1 MSYTKESV
9 DEVKNAANV
18 LDVVGEFV
26 SLIKNGKNYKGR
38 CPFHNEKTPSF
49 VVSPDKGIYHCFGC
63 HKSGNAI
70 TFLMEYNSY
79 TYVESLEY
87 LSRRY
92 GISLEEENKRQSP
105 EITKREMVFK
115 ALDTLCYFFQ
125 EQLTKD
131 PSQKAKTFFAKRDF
145 TNETVKQFRLGYSP
159 DSWDSGMKHLQN
171 QGYSF
176 EILEEAGLVIAKE
189 KGNGFYDRFRD
200 RAMFPIRDIMG
211 RVVGFGARDLAEE
224 QKSAKYINSPESLV
238 YSKSKILY
246 GLYEAKTAIRDKRFA
261 IMTEGYA
268 DVISLHQ
275 AGVVNVVASSGTAL
289 TKEQLKLL
297 SQYTNDIV
305 FIFDSDGA
313 GQKATE
319 RGIEYAL
326 EDGFNISIVNLP
338 EGEDPDSI
346 IRKRG
351 KQAFDF
357 YLDKKVNFIKFKMNL
372 AKEKGRFDDPGEKS
386 RATRELIEQIFK
398 IPDALQ
404 HVFYLKELAFA
415 ANVSES
421 TLRKIY
427 AEKVDKDVKDEN
439 NIRQKD
445 FQLNFISTEE
455 ENKKDKIFEKHIHKV
470 TKGIDLAELE
480 LIHFCMQGFE
490 YITKLYDEFNF
501 ETTYCSTRKG
511 KKYLTILSLIENNGT
526 NNLALELLDSY
537 DVEEKEKSNIL
548 GWMIWHPFP
557 LDKFREGGMIIEDYD
572 YNSSA
577 LDAIDWLKAEQ
588 KTKEIEKKQK
598 LSLTKETLEEKY
610 EIANEINI
618 LKAEILKLRKMEF
631 YIADG
636 NNA

>member
-63 HKSGNAI
+63 HKSGNSV

-79 TYVESLEY
+79 TYVEALEY

-105 EITKREMVFK
+105 EVTKREMVFK
-115 ALDTLCYFFQ
+115 ALDSLCYFFQ
-125 EQLTKD
+125 EQLAKD
-131 PSQKAKTFFAKRDF
+131 PNQKAKTFFAKRDF
-145 TNETVKQFRLGYSP
+145 TNETIKQFRLGYSA
-159 DSWDSGMKHLQN
+159 DSWDAGMKHLQN

-176 EILEEAGLVIAKE
+176 EILEDAGLVIAKE
-189 KGNGFYDRFRD
+189 KGNGYYDRFRD

-268 DVISLHQ
+268 DVISLNQ
-275 AGVVNVVASSGTAL
+275 AGVINVVASSGTAL

-386 RATRELIEQIFK
+386 RATRELIDQIFK

-404 HVFYLKELAFA
+404 HDFYLSELAIA
-415 ANVSES
+415 ANVSEN

-427 AEKVDKDVKDEN
+427 AEKVDIE
-439 NIRQKD
+439 IRAEYNSKKSEP
-445 FQLNFISTEE
+445 LKFISSQEINQE
-455 ENKKDKIFEKHIHKV
+455 FEDIETYIHKI
-470 TKGIDLAELE
+470 TKGIDFTEMTLIRYCLLGFKELNMLFDELE
-480 LIHFCMQGFE
+480 FNTDLCTTKKGRDILTALSMIQDSGIGNLENEIMESVEIPQEIKSELLALVILNSVPLEDFRNAGMNIEDFDYAAAAIDC
-490 YITKLYDEFNF
+490 ITKL
-501 ETTYCSTRKG
+501 K
-511 KKYLTILSLIENNGT
+511 TIRIQNEIKILEQLS
-526 NNLALELLDSY
+526 
-537 DVEEKEKSNIL
+537 
-548 GWMIWHPFP
+548 
-557 LDKFREGGMIIEDYD
+557 
-572 YNSSA
+572 
-577 LDAIDWLKAEQ
+577 
-588 KTKEIEKKQK
+588 KTKETFDEKLEIAKEINNLKSEVIK
-598 LSLTKETLEEKY
+598 LSKMELY
-610 EIANEINI
+610 IAN
-618 LKAEILKLRKMEF
+618 
-631 YIADG
+631 G
-636 NNA
+636 ND

>member
-63 HKSGNAI
+63 HKSGNSV

-79 TYVESLEY
+79 TYVEALEY

-105 EITKREMVFK
+105 EVTKREMVFK
-115 ALDTLCYFFQ
+115 ALDSLCYFFQ
-125 EQLTKD
+125 EQLAKD
-131 PSQKAKTFFAKRDF
+131 PNQKAKTFFAKRDF
-145 TNETVKQFRLGYSP
+145 TNETIKQFRLGYSA
-159 DSWDSGMKHLQN
+159 DSWDAGMKHLQN

-176 EILEEAGLVIAKE
+176 EILEDAGLVIAKE
-189 KGNGFYDRFRD
+189 KGNGYYDRFRD

-268 DVISLHQ
+268 DVISLNQ
-275 AGVVNVVASSGTAL
+275 AGVINVVASSGTAL

-386 RATRELIEQIFK
+386 RATRELIDQIFK

-404 HVFYLKELAFA
+404 HDFYLSELAIA
-415 ANVSES
+415 ANVSEN

-427 AEKVDKDVKDEN
+427 AEKVDIEIKAEYNSKKSEPL
-439 NIRQKD
+439 K
-445 FQLNFISTEE
+445 FISSQEINQE
-455 ENKKDKIFEKHIHKV
+455 FEDIETYIHKI
-470 TKGIDLAELE
+470 TKGIDFTEMTLIRYCLLGFKELNMLFDELE
-480 LIHFCMQGFE
+480 FNTDLCTTKKGRDILTALSMIQDSGIGNLENEIMESVEIPQEIKSELLALVILNSVPLEDFRNAGMNIEDFDYAAAAIDC
-490 YITKLYDEFNF
+490 ITKL
-501 ETTYCSTRKG
+501 K
-511 KKYLTILSLIENNGT
+511 TIRIQNEIKILEQLS
-526 NNLALELLDSY
+526 
-537 DVEEKEKSNIL
+537 
-548 GWMIWHPFP
+548 
-557 LDKFREGGMIIEDYD
+557 
-572 YNSSA
+572 
-577 LDAIDWLKAEQ
+577 
-588 KTKEIEKKQK
+588 KTKETFDEKLEIAKEINNLKSEVIK
-598 LSLTKETLEEKY
+598 LSKMELY
-610 EIANEINI
+610 IAN
-618 LKAEILKLRKMEF
+618 
-631 YIADG
+631 G
-636 NNA
+636 ND

>member
-159 DSWDSGMKHLQN
+159 DSWDAGMKHLQN

-246 GLYEAKTAIRDKRFA
+246 GLYEAKTAIRDKRIA

-275 AGVVNVVASSGTAL
+275 AGVLNVVASSGTAL
-289 TKEQLKLL
+289 TKDQLKLL
-297 SQYTNDIV
+297 SQYTKDIV

-357 YLDKKVNFIKFKMNL
+357 YLDKKVNFIKFKMAL

-386 RATRELIEQIFK
+386 RATRELIDQIFK

-404 HVFYLKELAFA
+404 HDFYLSELAIA

-427 AEKVDKDVKDEN
+427 AEKVDKEVRAEYNSKQSEPL
-439 NIRQKD
+439 KY
-445 FQLNFISTEE
+445 ISSQEVAQEYEDIETY
-455 ENKKDKIFEKHIHKV
+455 IHKI
-470 TKGIDLAELE
+470 TKGIDFTEMTLIRYCLLGFKELNMLFDELE
-480 LIHFCMQGFE
+480 FNTDLCTTNKGREILTALSMIQDSGLGNLENEIMESVEISEEIKSELLALVILNSVPLEDFRTAGMNIEDFDYAAAAIDC
-490 YITKLYDEFNF
+490 ITKL
-501 ETTYCSTRKG
+501 K
-511 KKYLTILSLIENNGT
+511 TIRIQNEIRILEQLS
-526 NNLALELLDSY
+526 
-537 DVEEKEKSNIL
+537 
-548 GWMIWHPFP
+548 
-557 LDKFREGGMIIEDYD
+557 
-572 YNSSA
+572 
-577 LDAIDWLKAEQ
+577 
-588 KTKEIEKKQK
+588 KTKE
-598 LSLTKETLEEKY
+598 TFEEKL
-610 EIANEINI
+610 EIAKEINN
-618 LKAEILKLRKMEF
+618 LKSEVIKISKMEL